1 MCALETAGPNVRY
14 KLLTILQE
22 LNNERNLMYVIVLV
36 PVIQESSDNCKL
48 TDAKTS
54 NEENFTPSL
63 KLTAE
68 QEKEARV

>member
-1 MCALETAGPNVRY
+1 MCALETAGPYVRY

-22 LNNERNLMYVIVLV
+22 LNNERNLMYVIFLV

-54 NEENFTPSL
+54 NEENFTLSL

-68 QEKEARV
+68 QENEARV